1 VVRKPIIQ
9 TPEGKKHTMEGSP
22 TRLLLV
28 DDEPHFCR
36 VMAMHLEDE
45 GYQVITTTQAT
56 EALEYFQREPF
67 HLIITDL
74 KMPGMD
80 GLTFLEGIRDISP
93 SVPVI
98 VLTAYGTVETAVQ
111 AMKLG
116 AFDYILKPVDVD
128 ELKIV
133 VARALHIQEITREN
147 VALKASLGAMY
158 RDFTLVAESPAMQK
172 LIPFISKAAEVDAH
186 VLIRGETGTGKEL
199 VARVTH
205 AGSPRRE
212 APFVVVDCAF
222 LDPGAVE
229 DTLFE
234 KDQGKAE
241 LARGGTLLLDQ
252 VEELSLKAQARLL
265 RYLEEQRKAETPQ
278 ARVMATTTKNL
289 EEMVTEGVFRQELL
303 YRLRILEITV
313 PPLRER
319 KEDIPI
325 LLNYF
330 LKRYSDRLNAPVER
344 VSSKTMEL
352 LMAYPWPGNVRE
364 LENVIEGALALCEE
378 GERIL
383 SEKHLPPWM
392 GAEDK
397 EKGAWKGSL
406 IDTVES
412 LEQELIIQALRECGG
427 NQTRA
432 AEKLGITRRMLQY
445 KMKKYE
451 IKAKRFL
458 DRQ

>member
-1 VVRKPIIQ
+1 MKDNPN
-9 TPEGKKHTMEGSP
+9 
-22 TRLLLV
+22 RLLLV

-45 GYQVITTTQAT
+45 GYQVVTTTQAT
-56 EALEYFQREPF
+56 EALEYFQREIF

-80 GLTFLEGIRDISP
+80 GLTFLEKIRENSL

-128 ELKIV
+128 ELKIM

-147 VALKASLGAMY
+147 VALKASLSAMY
-158 RDFTLVAESPAMQK
+158 RDFTLVTESPAMQN
-172 LIPFISKAAEVDAH
+172 LIPLIGKAAEVDAH
-186 VLIRGETGTGKEL
+186 ILIRGETGAGKEL
-199 VARVTH
+199 VARVIH
-205 AGSPRRE
+205 SSSPRRE

-222 LDPGAVE
+222 LDPEAVE
-229 DTLFE
+229 DALFE
-234 KDQGKAE
+234 EDRGKVK
-241 LARGGTLLLDQ
+241 LAQEGTLLLDQ
-252 VEELSLKAQARLL
+252 IEELSLKAQARLL
-265 RYLEEQRKAETPQ
+265 RYLEEQRKAAKPQ
-278 ARVMATTTKNL
+278 VRVMATTTKNL
-289 EEMVTEGVFRQELL
+289 EEMVTEGDFRQELL

-313 PPLRER
+313 PPLRDR
-319 KEDIPI
+319 KEDIPT
-325 LLNYF
+325 LVSCF
-330 LKRYSDRLNAPVER
+330 LKRYSNRLNTPVER

-352 LMAYPWPGNVRE
+352 FKAYPWPGNVRE

-378 GERIL
+378 GEKIL

-392 GAEDK
+392 RTEDR
-397 EKGAWKGSL
+397 EKGTWKGSL
-406 IDTVES
+406 IDTVEN
-412 LEQELIIQALRECGG
+412 LEQELIIQALREYGG

-451 IKAKRFL
+451 IKVKRFL
-458 DRQ
+458 GYR

>member
-1 VVRKPIIQ
+1 MKDNPN
-9 TPEGKKHTMEGSP
+9 
-22 TRLLLV
+22 RLLLV

-45 GYQVITTTQAT
+45 GYQVVTTTQAT

-80 GLTFLEGIRDISP
+80 GLTFLESIRDISP

-111 AMKLG
+111 SMKLG

-128 ELKIV
+128 ELKIL

-147 VALKASLGAMY
+147 VALKASLSSIY
-158 RDFTLVAESPAMQK
+158 RDFTLVTESPAMQN
-172 LIPFISKAAEVDAH
+172 LIPIISKAAEVDAH
-186 VLIRGETGTGKEL
+186 ILIRGETGAGKEL
-199 VARVTH
+199 AARVIH
-205 AGSPRRE
+205 ASSPRRE

-222 LDPGAVE
+222 LDPEAVE

-234 KDQGKAE
+234 KDHGRVK
-241 LARGGTLLLDQ
+241 LAQGGTLLLDQ

-265 RYLEEQRKAETPQ
+265 RYLEEQRKATKSQ
-278 ARVMATTTKNL
+278 VRVIATTTKNL
-289 EEMVTEGVFRQELL
+289 EEMATEGTFRQELL
-303 YRLRILEITV
+303 YRLRVLEITV
-313 PPLRER
+313 PPLRDR
-319 KEDIPI
+319 KEDIPT
-325 LLNYF
+325 LVSCF
-330 LKRYSDRLNAPVER
+330 LKRYSDRLNTPVER

-378 GERIL
+378 GERVL
-383 SEKHLPPWM
+383 SKKHLPPWM
-392 GAEDK
+392 RTKDQ
-397 EKGAWKGSL
+397 EKGTWKGSL

-412 LEQELIIQALRECGG
+412 LEQELIIQALREYGG

-458 DRQ
+458 GYR

>member
-1 VVRKPIIQ
+1 
-9 TPEGKKHTMEGSP
+9 MESRT

-28 DDEPHFCR
+28 DDEPHFCQ
-36 VMAMHLEDE
+36 VMAMHLADE
-45 GYQVITTTQAT
+45 GYQVTTATQAT
-56 EALEYFQREPF
+56 EALERFQRGPF

-80 GLTFLEGIRDISP
+80 GLAFLERIRSISP
-93 SVPVI
+93 YVPVI

-116 AFDYILKPVDVD
+116 AFDYILKPVDVE

-133 VARALHIQEITREN
+133 VARALRIREITREN

-158 RDFTLVAESPAMQK
+158 RDFTLVAESPAMQR
-172 LIPFISKAAEVDAH
+172 LIPLISKAAEVDAH

-199 VARVTH
+199 VARVIH
-205 AGSPRRE
+205 ASSPRRE

-222 LDPGAVE
+222 LDPETVE
-229 DTLFE
+229 ETLFE
-234 KDQGKAE
+234 EGRGKAE

-252 VEELSLKAQARLL
+252 AEELSLKAQARLL
-265 RYLEEQRKAETPQ
+265 RYLEEQRRAETPQ
-278 ARVMATTTKNL
+278 VRIMATTTRNL
-289 EEMVTEGVFRQELL
+289 EEMITKGTFRRELL
-303 YRLRILEITV
+303 YRLRVLEITV

-325 LLNYF
+325 LVNCF
-330 LKRYSDRLNAPVER
+330 LKRYRDRLNVAVER
-344 VSSKTMEL
+344 VSPKSMEL
-352 LMAYPWPGNVRE
+352 LTAYTWPGNVRE

-378 GERIL
+378 GERVL
-383 SEKHLPPWM
+383 SEKHLPPWIW
-392 GAEDK
+392 AENE
-397 EKGAWKGSL
+397 EKRAWKGSL
-406 IDTVES
+406 IDAVES
-412 LEQELIIQALRECGG
+412 LEQELITQALRACGG

-445 KMKKYE
+445 KMKKYG
-451 IKAKRFL
+451 INAKRFL
-458 DRQ
+458 DRR